1 MNHSEIDC
9 IVQAR
14 MGSSRLYGK
23 VLAKADDEYIV
34 FDYLINQLK
43 HSKLIQKIIIATT
56 TNKEDD
62 LIVEFAKKNQIEFFR
77 GNESDVLDRYY
88 QCAKNF
94 SSNNILRIT
103 SDSPLTDPTVIDDL
117 IINYQKISCDYASTN
132 LIRTYPLGLDAEIFS
147 FNVLE
152 KAWKNATL
160 SSEKEHVTPY
170 IRNKKVGY
178 RLGNLEN
185 DEKVGRQRWTLDR
198 IEDFELIKKIIERI
212 DKRPI
217 LMKDVLDLLSNEP
230 ELIKI
235 NAHIP
240 ANEGMLKS
248 VKRDEDEKNKII

>member
-1 MNHSEIDC
+1 MIGC
-9 IVQAR
+9 IIQAR
-14 MGSSRLYGK
+14 TGSSRLPGK
-23 VLAKADDEYIV
+23 VLMKLDKNYTV
-34 FDYLINQLK
+34 LDYVTKQL
-43 HSKLIQKIIIATT
+43 SFCKLIDKMIIATT
-56 TNKEDD
+56 NLEQDD
-62 LIVEFAKKNQIEFFR
+62 IIEQAAKKLRIECFR
-77 GNESDVLDRYY
+77 GDSDNVLDRYY
-88 QCAKNF
+88 RCAKKF
-94 SSNNILRIT
+94 EIDNILRIT
-103 SDSPLTDPTVIDDL
+103 SDCPLIDPEIVDRVIEKYL
-117 IINYQKISCDYASTN
+117 TREYDYVSNT
-132 LIRTYPLGLDAEIFS
+132 LIRTFPDGTDAEIFS

-160 SSEKEHVTPY
+160 SSEKEHVTLY
-170 IRNKKVGY
+170 IINKKVGY

-248 VKRDEDEKNKII
+248 LKRDEDEKNKII